1 MPEVNMLWNLL
12 LSIAAGG
19 TVWWVRGVNAEI
31 AEVRQL
37 ISITREDMAREYAL
51 KVDVDKDIQKIM
63 DRFDRL
69 DMKLDKLL
77 DRILTSGKV

>member
-19 TVWWVRGVNAEI
+19 TVWWVRGVNVQI
-31 AEVRQL
+31 AEVRKL
-37 ISITREDMAREYAL
+37 ISITREEIAKDYAL
-51 KVDVDKDIQKIM
+51 KDDVEKDIQKLL

-69 DMKLDKLL
+69 DTKL
-77 DRILTSGKV
+77 DRILDRMMNNVGK

>member
-19 TVWWVRGVNAEI
+19 TVWWVRGVNVQI
-31 AEVRQL
+31 AEVRKL
-37 ISITREDMAREYAL
+37 ISITREEIAKDYAL
-51 KVDVDKDIQKIM
+51 KDDVEKDIQKLL

-69 DMKLDKLL
+69 ESKL
-77 DRILTSGKV
+77 DRILDRMMNNVGK